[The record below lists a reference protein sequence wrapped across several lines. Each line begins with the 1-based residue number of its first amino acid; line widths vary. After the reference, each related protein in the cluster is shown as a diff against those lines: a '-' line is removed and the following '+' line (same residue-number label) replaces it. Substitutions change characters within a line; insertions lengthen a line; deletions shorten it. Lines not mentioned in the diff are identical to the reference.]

1 MKSFSSS
8 SSKLWTC
15 INNVSYVVT
24 LGMVVNFIKIE
35 FQKFN
40 DSPKIENI
48 QSAYHIEDREEITV
62 RTNFV
67 NFWSCE
73 ISKTK

>member
-15 INNVSYVVT
+15 INNGSYVVT
-24 LGMVVNFIKIE
+24 LGMVVDFIKIE

-40 DSPKIENI
+40 DPPKIENI
-48 QSAYHIEDREEITV
+48 QSAYHIEDREGITV
-62 RTNFV
+62 RANFV